1 MFFSTRVMTCHHMV
15 TQSFTMTLICHNV
28 PLSKRKKGTKIW
40 LRYALGPLLV
50 NVVPTPLHQI
60 LELLPLLLA
69 SLRKP
74 VRSEKKKCRGVFQGD
89 RCKRCSTGPA
99 KLREIYIKI
108 SPCSCF
114 CVILLSTNGKLVVW
128 VVQSGYPY
136 MQQSLS

>member
-1 MFFSTRVMTCHHMV
+1 MFFSTRAMTCQHMV
-15 TQSFTMTLICHNV
+15 TQSFTVTLICHNV
-28 PLSKRKKGTKIW
+28 TLSKRKKGTKIW

-74 VRSEKKKCRGVFQGD
+74 VRSEKKNVEGCSKVTDVNAAKQVLQNLGKSTSKLVLAVF
-89 RCKRCSTGPA
+89 
-99 KLREIYIKI
+99 
-108 SPCSCF
+108 F
-114 CVILLSTNGKLVVW
+114 CVILLSTNGKLMVW